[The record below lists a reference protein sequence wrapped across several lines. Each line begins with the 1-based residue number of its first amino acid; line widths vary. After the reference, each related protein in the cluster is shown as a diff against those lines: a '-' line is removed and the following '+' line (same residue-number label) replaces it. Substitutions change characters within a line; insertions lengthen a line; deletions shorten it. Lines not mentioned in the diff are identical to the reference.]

1 MPSTPSGRYA
11 VSFWKMAVED
21 NRILRVFIAPAKA
34 CVTIIAAGDGGYPGR
49 TPYAPKKTPVSD
61 GR

>member
-1 MPSTPSGRYA
+1 M
-11 VSFWKMAVED
+11 ED

-34 CVTIIAAGDGGYPGR
+34 CVTIIAAAGDGGYPGR
-49 TPYAPKKTPVSD
+49 APYRPKKTPVND

>member
-1 MPSTPSGRYA
+1 
-11 VSFWKMAVED
+11 MAVED

-34 CVTIIAAGDGGYPGR
+34 CVTIIAAGDGGYPR
-49 TPYAPKKTPVSD
+49 PRAVQAKKTPVSD

>member
-1 MPSTPSGRYA
+1 
-11 VSFWKMAVED
+11 MAVED

-49 TPYAPKKTPVSD
+49 APYRPKKTPVSD